1 MGGRWRVLRT
11 STGRVWLRPA
21 GSAGPKSVSE
31 HATAPRIKAS
41 VNSVYNSS
49 EIDKTRY
56 CLPSRGTGGP
66 TARAEPE
73 VVFRGPITFNYLVLV
88 LIRYIIVVK
97 LIKSVIAN
105 PTDRKEGLRPVRSP
119 KSFSEAPSPST
130 ISFYVNSVYNSSE
143 IDKTRYRPPDRWR
156 DKNNFLV
163 RLEWIWKKTPRE
175 KTTFPN
181 AVDFPLENLTP
192 LD

>member
-11 STGRVWLRPA
+11 STGRVWLRPT

-49 EIDKTRY
+49 EIDKIRY
-56 CLPSRGTGGP
+56 CQPNRWTEKGGP

-73 VVFRGPITFNYLVLV
+73 VVFRGTITFNYLVLV

-97 LIKSVIAN
+97 LIKPVIAY
-105 PTDRKEGLRPVRSP
+105 PTVGQRKEGLRPVWRRVLRTSTGRVWFALRAHRDISRVWGNRGAWRRMGP
-119 KSFSEAPSPST
+119 IHHLVTNVRFRKTKSTVSVKSDFWAHR
-130 ISFYVNSVYNSSE
+130 FY
-143 IDKTRYRPPDRWR
+143 
-156 DKNNFLV
+156 L
-163 RLEWIWKKTPRE
+163 
-175 KTTFPN
+175 
-181 AVDFPLENLTP
+181 
-192 LD
+192 

>member
-1 MGGRWRVLRT
+1 MGSKILH
-11 STGRVWLRPA
+11 RPGLIRPS
-21 GSAGPKSVSE
+21 GSQGQS
-31 HATAPRIKAS
+31 RI
-41 VNSVYNSS
+41 
-49 EIDKTRY
+49 
-56 CLPSRGTGGP
+56 L
-66 TARAEPE
+66 
-73 VVFRGPITFNYLVLV
+73 GPIGSISQSIADTRN
-88 LIRYIIVVK
+88 IIVVK

-105 PTDRKEGLRPVRSP
+105 PDDRKEGLRPVRSP
-119 KSFSEAPSPST
+119 KSFSEVSSPST

-175 KTTFPN
+175 KTTFPD
-181 AVDFPLENLTP
+181 AVDFSLENLTP